1 MPPSANV
8 DVKVLSTFVDDCE
21 LVVDS
26 VDVVVGV
33 DVEVVKRENY
43 ADVPT
48 EEAVDEVL
56 ETLVVSAE
64 LLAVTVTMTTDEDG
78 DEVLEL
84 ETLVVSVASLAVTV
98 TVIVEEEGDED
109 DEVDKADEVAEVVG
123 VAEMVE
129 VEVKVEGVRE
139 EDVRTAKDEDE
150 SY

>member
-33 DVEVVKRENY
+33 DVVKVVSWLVVEPMSFKQSARIAFIGMSPRGGVPNLVERENY

-84 ETLVVSVASLAVTV
+84 ETLVVPVASLAVTV
-98 TVIVEEEGDED
+98 TVIVEEE
-109 DEVDKADEVAEVVG
+109 
-123 VAEMVE
+123 
-129 VEVKVEGVRE
+129 
-139 EDVRTAKDEDE
+139 
-150 SY
+150 